1 MIKLAYNKV
10 KPNLVFEIDSIERYG
25 LGTAGVIEKY
35 VGKLTDTSTTPDTTI
50 EGYKVQVAGFDAE
63 WNEVPVDL
71 GSTGDLNNQSK
82 SATPS
87 KSQQT
92 IKPDAGYTGLDKVT
106 IAATPLDATKTAE
119 LSTDADTTVTP
130 SSGKLGIES
139 VTVPRVTAAVD
150 ANIVAGNI
158 KKDVNILG
166 VTGTFEGGVQ
176 MVEDISAYADDSWNA
191 DRLFFKKGNFTIT
204 DSDLSDY
211 FENLSGGSGASA
223 PNPVTLMTTGG
234 AGSIQHIN
242 AEISPTDDSIIL
254 AIVRYD
260 VTHDVKDPLY
270 NCIITKSGNTLS
282 YSNCDTVAD
291 SAYSSGI
298 LCLDSGTLAKI
309 YIHAHPYI
317 GTVTQ
322 DYEIAMLALPVFEAL
337 RNDLHMN
344 D

>member
-35 VGKLTDTSTTPDTTI
+35 VGTLTDTSTTPDTTI

-92 IKPDAGYTGLDKVT
+92 IKPDTGYTGLDKVT

-176 MVEDISAYADDSWNA
+176 LQDVPSNYLDYTYN
-191 DRLFFKKGNFTIT
+191 RLLFKTSEFTVT
-204 DSDLSDY
+204 DATLAGY
-211 FENLSGGSGASA
+211 FEDLLDAASSGKSDIVIIDLGARKDIRIKL
-223 PNPVTLMTTGG
+223 N
-234 AGSIQHIN
+234 AGSEGTISCIIEAYDAATNLNCSLLDFTMEGIGNTISYQSIITTIPGNIN
-242 AEISPTDDSIIL
+242 AS
-254 AIVRYD
+254 
-260 VTHDVKDPLY
+260 
-270 NCIITKSGNTLS
+270 
-282 YSNCDTVAD
+282 
-291 SAYSSGI
+291 SAYSAGI
-298 LCLDSGTLAKI
+298 LNLYSDTTPLAFKDDLETI
-309 YIHAHPYI
+309 
-317 GTVTQ
+317 
-322 DYEIAMLALPVFEAL
+322 DEEAL
-337 RNDLHMN
+337 RVILPIFQVISNEIQAAN
-344 D
+344 N